1 MPSMENINLFL
12 ESSKPTDL
20 LRKVLVRHV
29 PFSGMLL
36 EHGFLKAG
44 LPANV
49 QANLIESEL
58 NRISIFR
65 SKILLQARKEQK
77 C

>member
-1 MPSMENINLFL
+1 VFSYPVELAKKETFMPSIENIKLFL
-12 ESSKPTDL
+12 EASKPTDL
-20 LRKVLVRHV
+20 LRKALVRHV
-29 PFSGMLL
+29 PFSGQLL

-49 QANLIESEL
+49 QV
-58 NRISIFR
+58 
-65 SKILLQARKEQK
+65 IL